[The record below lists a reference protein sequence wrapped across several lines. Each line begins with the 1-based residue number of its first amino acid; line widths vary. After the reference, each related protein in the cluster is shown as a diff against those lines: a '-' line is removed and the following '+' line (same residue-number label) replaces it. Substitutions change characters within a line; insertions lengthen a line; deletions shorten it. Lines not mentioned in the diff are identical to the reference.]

1 MGPAWG
7 GVNEA
12 LSLSVPP
19 LAHWVMA
26 KMTNDLLPVAPILL
40 ADRFAALHPELIG
53 VLRGLDQEDWSRP
66 TACAEWSVKDI
77 AAHLLDGNVR
87 RLSFQRDRFRPP
99 SDDPVQTYPELVAYL
114 NRLNAEW
121 VTAARRMSPE
131 VLVQLLELTG
141 PQVAEFFLSLDPFGP
156 ALFPVAWAGEEDSHN
171 WFDIAR
177 EYTERWL
184 HQQQIRE
191 AVGAPGLTGR
201 EWLHPVLDV
210 FLRALPFSFRA
221 LERDAGC
228 AMGIEIQGE
237 AGGDWTL
244 LRASE
249 GWQLFAGS
257 LPRPEASIRL
267 SQDTAWRLLS
277 KGLRGGQAGERVTIL
292 GDPDLGSAFLRTLSV
307 MA

>member
-1 MGPAWG
+1 
-7 GVNEA
+7 VF
-12 LSLSVPP
+12 
-19 LAHWVMA
+19 LAH
-26 KMTNDLLPVAPILL
+26 
-40 ADRFAALHPELIG
+40 RFAALNPELISL
-53 VLRGLDQEDWSRP
+53 LRGLEPSDWNRP

-87 RLSFQRDRFRPP
+87 RLSFQRDRCRPP
-99 SDDPVQTYPELVAYL
+99 SDDPIHSYPELVAYL

-121 VTAARRMSPE
+121 VKAARRLSPE
-131 VLVQLLELTG
+131 LLVQLLELTG
-141 PQVAEFFLSLDPFGP
+141 PQVADLFLSLDPFGP
-156 ALFPVAWAGEEDSHN
+156 ALFSVAWAGQDASPN

-210 FLRALPFSFRA
+210 FLRALPFSFRT
-221 LERDAGC
+221 LERGAGC
-228 AMGIEIQGE
+228 AVGIEIQGD
-237 AGGDWTL
+237 AGGYWTV
-244 LRASE
+244 RRSPQE
-249 GWQLFAGS
+249 WELFAGS
-257 LPRPEASIRL
+257 LPHPDASVRL

-277 KGLRGGQAGERVTIL
+277 KGLRAGEARERVWIL
-292 GDPDLGSAFLRTLSV
+292 GDSDLGNAFLRTLSV

>member
-1 MGPAWG
+1 MS
-7 GVNEA
+7 ETTRQ
-12 LSLSVPP
+12 LQ
-19 LAHWVMA
+19 
-26 KMTNDLLPVAPILL
+26 PVAPVFL
-40 ADRFAALHPELIG
+40 ADRFAALHPELINL
-53 VLRGLDQEDWSRP
+53 LRGLKQTDWNRP

-77 AAHLLDGNVR
+77 TAHLLDGNAR
-87 RLSFQRDRFRPP
+87 RLSFQRDGFRPP
-99 SDDPVQTYPELVAYL
+99 SEDPIHTYPELVAYL

-121 VTAARRMSPE
+121 VKAARRLSPE

-141 PQVAEFFLSLDPFGP
+141 PQVADFFSSLDPFGP
-156 ALFPVAWAGEEDSHN
+156 ALFSVAWAGEDTSLN

-191 AVGAPGLTGR
+191 AVGAPGLTER

-210 FLRALPFSFRA
+210 FLRALPFSFRGH
-221 LERDAGC
+221 ERDAGN
-228 AMGIEIQGE
+228 AVGIQIQGD

-244 LRASE
+244 VRAAQ
-249 GWQLFAGS
+249 GWQLFDGS
-257 LPRPEASIRL
+257 LPRPDASVRL

-277 KGLRGGQAGERVTIL
+277 KGLRAEDARKRVSIL
-292 GDPDLGSAFLRTLSV
+292 GDSDLGSAFLRTLSV

>member
-1 MGPAWG
+1 
-7 GVNEA
+7 VLCLSA
-12 LSLSVPP
+12 LRLHICGMSE
-19 LAHWVMA
+19 
-26 KMTNDLLPVAPILL
+26 MTRELQPVAPVFL
-40 ADRFAALHPELIG
+40 AHRFAALHPELISL
-53 VLRGLDQEDWSRP
+53 LRGLEQSDWNRP

-87 RLSFQRDRFRPP
+87 RLSFQRDGFRPP
-99 SDDPVQTYPELVAYL
+99 TDDPIQAYPELVAYL

-121 VTAARRMSPE
+121 VRAARRLSPE
-131 VLVQLLELTG
+131 LLVHLLDLTG
-141 PQVAEFFLSLDPFGP
+141 PQVADFFLSLDPFGA
-156 ALFPVAWAGEEDSHN
+156 ALFSVAWAGEDTSLN

-210 FLRALPFSFRA
+210 FLRALPFSFRP
-221 LERDAGC
+221 LERGAGC
-228 AMGIEIQGE
+228 AVGIEIQGD

-244 LRASE
+244 RRSAREWEL
-249 GWQLFAGS
+249 LAGS
-257 LPRPEASIRL
+257 LPCPDASVRL

-277 KGLRGGQAGERVTIL
+277 KGLRADEARERVSIL
-292 GDPDLGSAFLRTLSV
+292 GDSDLGNAFLRTLSV

>member
-1 MGPAWG
+1 MP
-7 GVNEA
+7 E
-12 LSLSVPP
+12 
-19 LAHWVMA
+19 
-26 KMTNDLLPVAPILL
+26 MTKDLQPVAPVFL
-40 ADRFAALHPELIG
+40 AHRFAALHPELISL
-53 VLRGLDQEDWSRP
+53 LRGLDETAWNRP

-87 RLSFQRDRFRPP
+87 RLSFQRDRFSAPP
-99 SDDPVQTYPELVAYL
+99 DDSIQTYADLVAYL
-114 NRLNAEW
+114 NQLNAEW
-121 VTAARRMSPE
+121 VKAARRLSPD

-141 PQVAEFFLSLDPFGP
+141 PQVADFFLSLDPFGP
-156 ALFPVAWAGEEDSHN
+156 ALFSVAWAGEDASPN

-221 LERDAGC
+221 LERGAGC
-228 AMGIEIQGE
+228 AMGVEIQGD

-244 LRASE
+244 LRAPQ
-249 GWQLFAGS
+249 GWQLFTGS
-257 LPRPEASIRL
+257 LPHPDATVRL

-277 KGLRGGQAGERVTIL
+277 KGLRTGEASARVSIL
-292 GDPDLGSAFLRTLSV
+292 GDSDLGSTFLRTLSV

>member
-1 MGPAWG
+1 
-7 GVNEA
+7 
-12 LSLSVPP
+12 
-19 LAHWVMA
+19 MA
-26 KMTNDLLPVAPILL
+26 EMTNDLRPVAPIFL

-53 VLRGLDQEDWSRP
+53 LLRGLNQEDWSRP
-66 TACAEWSVKDI
+66 TACAGWSVKDI
-77 AAHLLDGNVR
+77 AAHLLDGSVR

-99 SDDPVQTYPELVAYL
+99 SDDPVETYPELVAYL

-131 VLVQLLELTG
+131 VVVQLLELTG
-141 PQVAEFFLSLDPFGP
+141 PQVVELFLSLDPFGP
-156 ALFPVAWAGEEDSHN
+156 ALFSVAWAGEEDSLN

-191 AVGAPGLTGR
+191 AVGAPTLTGR
-201 EWLHPVLDV
+201 EWLQPVLDV

-228 AMGIEIQGE
+228 AMGIEIQGD

-244 LRASE
+244 LRASQ
-249 GWQLFAGS
+249 GWQLFAGA
-257 LPRPEASIRL
+257 LPHPEASIRL

-277 KGLRGGQAGERVTIL
+277 KGMRAGQARERVTIL
-292 GDPDLGSAFLRTLSV
+292 GDPDLGNAFLRTLSV

>member
-1 MGPAWG
+1 
-7 GVNEA
+7 
-12 LSLSVPP
+12 
-19 LAHWVMA
+19 
-26 KMTNDLLPVAPILL
+26 MTDVTRDLRPVAPVFL
-40 ADRFAALHPELIG
+40 APRFAALDPELIML
-53 VLRGLDQEDWSRP
+53 LRGLERSDWERP

-77 AAHLLDGNVR
+77 AAHLLDGNIR
-87 RLSFQRDRFRPP
+87 RLSFQRDGLSPP
-99 SDDPVQTYPELVAYL
+99 SRGPIQSYPELVAYL

-121 VTAARRMSPE
+121 VQAARRMSPE

-141 PQVAEFFLSLDPFGP
+141 RQVADFFLSLDPFAR
-156 ALFPVAWAGEEDSHN
+156 ALFSVAWAGEDVSLN

-210 FLRALPFSFRA
+210 FLRALPFSFRGIKRSTGSA
-221 LERDAGC
+221 L
-228 AMGIEIQGE
+228 GIAIEGE

-244 LRASE
+244 LRDSQ

-257 LPRPEASIRL
+257 LARSDATLRL
-267 SQDTAWRLLS
+267 GQDTAWRLLS
-277 KGLRGGQAGERVTIL
+277 KGLKPREAAKRVSIV
-292 GDPDLGSAFLRTLSV
+292 GDPDLGAAFIRTLSV